1 MFSKG
6 ASYID
11 KESLKSA
18 MRELGM
24 LLFLCV
30 CSFRGRQALKTA
42 SV

>member
-24 LLFLCV
+24 LLFFVCV
-30 CSFRGRQALKTA
+30 LSEGVKP
-42 SV
+42 